1 MEKMNKLKLS
11 RRKNKGSNRKLVK
24 IIRKDDYLKKEST
37 VQPYK
42 PVSKPRAPGDG
53 PKIKIK

>member
-1 MEKMNKLKLS
+1 MEKINKLKPAH
-11 RRKNKGSNRKLVK
+11 RKSKRHNQKLVK